1 VIDVGRDPVGFR
13 GERDR
18 HTRDMHKL
26 SMSERKVPVFASLAA
41 SMGQASRVI
50 VYSAA
55 REEPIINL
63 PLPLPL
69 PLFSLPIRERKRE
82 R

>member
-1 VIDVGRDPVGFR
+1 MAQWKIAV
-13 GERDR
+13 
-18 HTRDMHKL
+18 
-26 SMSERKVPVFASLAA
+26 LAA
-41 SMGQASRVI
+41 LAVSMGQASRVI

-55 REEPIINL
+55 WEEPIINL

-69 PLFSLPIRERKRE
+69 PLFSFLLRERKRE